1 MLDLKQSPPEGS
13 LAKLKALLEDGDIV
27 KVFHDCQQDVEQLY
41 RHHAIKV
48 QNIFDVRVS
57 RQPAQGSVSMHC
69 QAASHHCLLENVEPK
84 MQIS

>member
-1 MLDLKQSPPEGS
+1 MLNLKQSPPQGS

-41 RHHAIKV
+41 KHYAIKV

-57 RQPAQGSVSMHC
+57 RILQRLLYQSIIRLHRIAGD
-69 QAASHHCLLENVEPK
+69 ASY
-84 MQIS
+84 MQ